1 MTPRD
6 DDRKAPPGATLPEK
20 KPRTARASKPGEH
33 AAVDP
38 LARDA
43 DPDLAM
49 TLRFEKTGPS
59 SIAATVRASADRSTT
74 SAGDRSAPSSAG
86 LHASVP
92 VERRSSIPGER
103 SASVPGERSASVPG
117 ERSASVPGERTSRAP
132 APPAQATQQQR
143 IGSVVA
149 KRWKLVRLLGHGA
162 AGAVFEGIDIDT
174 REHVAVKVLHDRHAR
189 SKDQVSRL
197 MREARAIRA
206 VDHPGVVEV
215 FDAGRDKEG
224 HVYIAF
230 EMLEGEDLATTM
242 DRGQLTT
249 IETVE
254 IGRQL
259 LQVLAAA
266 HKKHVLHRDVK
277 PENIFLVRSDD
288 RRIRL
293 KLLDFGI
300 AKLTEGK
307 SSVDTLDGVTLGTP
321 YYMSPEQCRGE
332 KLSPQ
337 ADLWSVGAVLF
348 HVFTGRPPFD
358 DDRLGRLLERI
369 VTERPMS
376 LEDLRPDLP
385 QRLISVIDRALEPST
400 ADRWPSAQT
409 MAAAL
414 ATYMLPLPSLDIE

>member
-1 MTPRD
+1 VTPRD
-6 DDRKAPPGATLPEK
+6 DDRKTPPAATPPVAKRPET
-20 KPRTARASKPGEH
+20 KPRTARAGKSGEH

-38 LARDA
+38 LALDA
-43 DPDLAM
+43 DPDLAT
-49 TLRFEKTGPS
+49 TLRFDKKGPS
-59 SIAATVRASADRSTT
+59 TIAATARGATASTDRRTT
-74 SAGDRSAPSSAG
+74 SAGDLGAAVSTERGSS
-86 LHASVP
+86 V
-92 VERRSSIPGER
+92 PGER
-103 SASVPGERSASVPG
+103 RASVPGERV
-117 ERSASVPGERTSRAP
+117 ASVPGERTSRSP
-132 APPAQATQQQR
+132 APPAQATQHR
-143 IGSVVA
+143 VGSVVA

-230 EMLEGEDLATTM
+230 EMLDGEDLATAM

-358 DDRLGRLLERI
+358 DERLGRLLERI

-376 LEDLRPDLP
+376 LDDLRPDLP